1 MEQNDLSIIS
11 ISDSDLKNVNAF
23 CKLNNIDD
31 VQKYIQYC
39 FKKGYAIDKYGLING
54 KEPEVIEIEIEIEIE
69 KIVER
74 VVDKP
79 CDETKIKLLEGTL
92 QVLKKEL
99 SLRDE
104 KINQLEEMANH
115 FKDVVLSRGAVYHSG
130 SNIKSIL

>member
-1 MEQNDLSIIS
+1 MEQNDLSIIN
-11 ISDSDLKNVNAF
+11 ISESDLKNVNAF

-54 KEPEVIEIEIEIEIE
+54 KEPEVIEIEVE

-79 CDETKIKLLEGTL
+79 CDETKIKMLEGTL

-99 SLRDE
+99 SLKDE

-115 FKDVVLSRGAVYHSG
+115 FKDVVLSRGAVYHSN
-130 SNIKSIL
+130 SNINSKL